1 MTFVPLRPSPLFSC
15 HSLSLKKMRG
25 VYVRP
30 SVCPPLY
37 LSTLHPPRFR
47 TYSVVCVKIYC
58 REQRLEREKGKV
70 RMQDGKR
77 INEEK
82 EGKQGD
88 RNAV

>member
-1 MTFVPLRPSPLFSC
+1 
-15 HSLSLKKMRG
+15 
-25 VYVRP
+25 
-30 SVCPPLY
+30 
-37 LSTLHPPRFR
+37 
-47 TYSVVCVKIYC
+47 VCVKIYC